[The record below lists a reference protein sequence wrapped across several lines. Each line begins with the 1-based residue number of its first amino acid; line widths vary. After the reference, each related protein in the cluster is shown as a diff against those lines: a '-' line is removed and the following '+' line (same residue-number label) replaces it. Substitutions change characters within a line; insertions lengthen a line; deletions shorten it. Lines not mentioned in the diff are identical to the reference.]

1 MKRRDLIKQFM
12 SGLILPLVPA
22 SVHAAAIKTGRRLIL
37 IELSGAN
44 DGLNTIIPFR
54 NDHYYKLRPN
64 LAINASDR
72 IMISNDFAKHQ
83 ALSKLGN
90 IWDRGELAII
100 HGLGYPGANR
110 SHFKSI
116 ALWET
121 GGDGTGA
128 GRSGWLTEDIEDKL
142 TNHDLDAHGISLD
155 GGMGI
160 FTSPEGVWL
169 SMTSAA
175 QFKRLNQE
183 SFHSNVSTNN
193 PALMNLLDRANA
205 LNLSMKKISEK
216 LNRSRK
222 MRFNIRGGDLGRQ
235 LSMASS
241 LISAGISTPILKVKI
256 DGFDTHEDQS
266 WRHEAL
272 LRDLGSS
279 IGGFAQE
286 MRRIREWDN
295 TIMLTYSE
303 FGRRPTENYTKGT
316 DHGTAAP
323 HFVAGGMVNG
333 GLYGQH
339 PDLGKLINGDMQFTM
354 DYRSVYEMIL
364 RNWFEIKENK
374 FSDFR
379 NSHLRKVIKKS

>member
-216 LNRSRK
+216 LNRSRT

-266 WRHEAL
+266 WRHEDL

-303 FGRRPTENYTKGT
+303 FGRRPTENHTKGT

-364 RNWFEIKENK
+364 SNWFKIKENK

-379 NSHLRKVIKKS
+379 NSYLRKVIKKS

>member
-1 MKRRDLIKQFM
+1 MVSL
-12 SGLILPLVPA
+12 
-22 SVHAAAIKTGRRLIL
+22 
-37 IELSGAN
+37 
-44 DGLNTIIPFR
+44 
-54 NDHYYKLRPN
+54 
-64 LAINASDR
+64 
-72 IMISNDFAKHQ
+72 FAKKAQ
-83 ALSKLGN
+83 
-90 IWDRGELAII
+90 
-100 HGLGYPGANR
+100 
-110 SHFKSI
+110 
-116 ALWET
+116 
-121 GGDGTGA
+121 
-128 GRSGWLTEDIEDKL
+128 EDIEDKL
-142 TNHDLDAHGISLD
+142 TNYDLDAHGISLD

-175 QFKRLNQE
+175 QFKRLNEE

-216 LNRSRK
+216 LNRSRT

-266 WRHEAL
+266 WRHEDL

-279 IGGFAQE
+279 IGGFARE

-323 HFVAGGMVNG
+323 HFVTGGMVNG

>member
-1 MKRRDLIKQFM
+1 M

-266 WRHEAL
+266 WRHEDL

-364 RNWFEIKENK
+364 SNWFKIKENK

-379 NSHLRKVIKKS
+379 NSYLRKVIKKS